1 MFVQLF
7 NEIQVFNSIL
17 IFFFFFLVVNR
28 ISDNSIVHSQFRG
41 KISFVWAFYYW
52 GGLSWSQRGCGISH
66 LYVNMQSWCPKND
79 VAYEGQTII
88 YKIED

>member
-1 MFVQLF
+1 MFVPIIQWNPSVWF
-7 NEIQVFNSIL
+7 NFYFF
-17 IFFFFFLVVNR
+17 IFFVNR
-28 ISDNSIVHSQFRG
+28 TSDNSIVYSQFRG

-52 GGLSWSQRGCGISH
+52 GGLSRSQRGCGISH

-88 YKIED
+88 YKSED